1 MNKLFVAS
9 AAIGLLSVPQTAF
22 AGEPAQ
28 TVQISV
34 SSDGLDLSNP
44 SDLRRLRVRISEAAA
59 EACDPSDRW
68 IEKTLPN
75 YQCRRAA
82 IASVEPTVQ
91 QMASAA
97 RHSSAKRSR

>member
-1 MNKLFVAS
+1 MKRHFIAL
-9 AAIGLLSVPQTAF
+9 AAIGLLSAPQTAF
-22 AGEPAQ
+22 AGEAAQ
-28 TVQISV
+28 TVHISV
-34 SSDGLDLSNP
+34 SSEGLDLSNS

-68 IEKTLPN
+68 IDKTLPN

-82 IASVEPTVQ
+82 IASVEPIVQ

-97 RHSSAKRSR
+97 RHGQAARSR